1 MQLLKLCTSDYMFM
15 TIVWENEPIRSGQ
28 LVKICLETLGWK
40 KSTTYTMVKKLSEK
54 GYLKNENSIVS
65 SLIPKKD
72 VQAFESEYVVKN
84 TFGGSLPAFLTSF
97 MSNKR
102 LTKKEAEE
110 IKRLIDSKLEG

>member
-1 MQLLKLCTSDYMFM
+1 MHKRLHVYDHCMGKRADTVRSAC
-15 TIVWENEPIRSGQ
+15 ENM
-28 LVKICLETLGWK
+28 LGDTGME

-102 LTKKEAEE
+102 LTEKEAEE